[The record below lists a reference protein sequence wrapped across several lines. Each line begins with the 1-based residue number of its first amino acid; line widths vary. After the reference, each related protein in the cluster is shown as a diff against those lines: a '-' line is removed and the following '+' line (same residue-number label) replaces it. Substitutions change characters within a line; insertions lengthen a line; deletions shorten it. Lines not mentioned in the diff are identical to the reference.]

1 MANQRPKALFFI
13 FLLLSAHAYRLE
25 TEEIHASL
33 GKDAVNST
41 AVRLLQRSQ
50 ELQAPATYAQARL
63 AMMQGRQDMLRA
75 FGCKLCPPQRPLRAT
90 QVTIRNGRSYTRT
103 LSTSV
108 NEHCASGLYSGHTLK
123 PVKPTELIPAAEV
136 EAAIVEAETV
146 AVEIQEVISTGRE
159 VTRDVGGGGGKFGG
173 QHSNAILAELE
184 PYWPLLIA
192 AGVVA
197 MGGLYLYHRHR
208 MNAPLEA
215 TFCPVSSW
223 EADPVGMLVGPAS
236 HDAFGDRFST
246 LLSEDNNRGMPKC
259 HGLRRHRLRSDCDG
273 DVDCKR
279 QACRQMCCDR
289 RDCTFYQFNTIDS
302 TDNCWL
308 GSRSRLTT
316 TTCESP
322 FFGETCT
329 TCRDRRMELWPQIHE
344 DNMKCH
350 SALVGFTGFHVENQ
364 YECQA
369 HAVEQGHPYY
379 QYDAVRHK
387 CETEATCENPSSHT
401 IHNWQIFSNQNMP
414 PPQPAAARPSPDQE
428 VWQFEPFLLHE
439 NQGMTTVQLA
449 RSERCSSGDIT
460 CMRDAC
466 RAQCLQHDWC
476 IHYQFESGGHVCQLG
491 ATHVIDEDDVGM
503 WFGGILTQNRLCAA
517 DEYKCPS
524 SHNCVQACGGE
535 CDGHS
540 REGPDGWCVRSA
552 IENIVDEGGWTD
564 NYNAHPIEAW
574 CRGLERSVVTVSAG
588 LAHDQTGA
596 DICRAACSA
605 DEHCA
610 IWQMYPRDAER
621 TDLNEGDHVRCWLGM
636 EDQLGRA
643 RFTCTGRSPKRWRL
657 LSAPQSQA
665 VETRGCRDGKVAC
678 VVSQTCVDL
687 CADECPGFDITDT
700 EAGHCQ
706 PPPNPQCMDEG
717 VPMNL
722 AISNNIP
729 QMMQYD
735 EYTTLLASDDDL
747 FSMSANLNNVVNPDT
762 FQGDTTA
769 VCDVIEDAECDLIDG
784 ACVCEYAEDV
794 DCDILFGHPERVAPV
809 MAADGMMLLS
819 HRGCSCEGRTCTLS
833 LLSSVPPVRTNEMA
847 TSAVQLKASE
857 AAVCDPSQVCPNM
870 DRCSVIAY
878 GSQGCGWE
886 CENDD
891 GKYWC
896 SDRCAC
902 NKEEAVAECSAN
914 VMCPDMDSCNPISY
928 GEYGCGYG
936 CMRESTFYFCND
948 ACTVCNE

>member
-13 FLLLSAHAYRLE
+13 FLLLSSHAYRLE
-25 TEEIHASL
+25 TGDIHASL
-33 GKDAVNST
+33 AKDALNST
-41 AVRLLQRSQ
+41 AVKLLQRQQPGSYGAARTSASQ
-50 ELQAPATYAQARL
+50 GLEDFYHIF
-63 AMMQGRQDMLRA
+63 D
-75 FGCKLCPPQRPLRAT
+75 C
-90 QVTIRNGRSYTRT
+90 TRT
-103 LSTSV
+103 GRCLGSNYQSATSGTTAFQEISV
-108 NEHCASGLYSGHTLK
+108 LEVGGLKYSRNPIAAAAELCAPGLYTPGTLT
-123 PVKPTELIPAAEV
+123 PLPPIGPT
-136 EAAIVEAETV
+136 TM
-146 AVEIQEVISTGRE
+146 QEMM
-159 VTRDVGGGGGKFGG
+159 RDAGGGGGKFGD
-173 QHSNAILAELE
+173 QHSNTILAELE

-223 EADPVGMLVGPAS
+223 EADPVGMLVGPAALES
-236 HDAFGDRFST
+236 FDDRFST

-289 RDCTFYQFNTIDS
+289 RDCSFYQFNTIDS

-329 TCRDRRMELWPQIHE
+329 SCRDRRMELWPQIHE
-344 DNMKCH
+344 NNVKCH

-369 HAVEQGHPYY
+369 HAVEQGHPFY

-387 CETEATCENPSSHT
+387 CETEATCDSPSSHT
-401 IHNWQIFSNQNMP
+401 VHNWQIFSNQNMP
-414 PPQPAAARPSPDQE
+414 PPQPAAARPRPEQE

-449 RSERCSSGDIT
+449 RSERCSSGDVT

-466 RAQCLQHDWC
+466 RAQCVQHDWC
-476 IHYQFESGGHVCQLG
+476 IHYQFESGGHACQLG

-535 CDGHS
+535 CDGHG

-552 IENIVDEGGWTD
+552 IQNIVDDGGWTD
-564 NYNAHPIEAW
+564 NYNAHSIDAW
-574 CRGLERSVVTVSAG
+574 CRGLERSVVTVTAG
-588 LAHDQTGA
+588 LADGQTGA

-605 DEHCA
+605 DSNCA
-610 IWQMYPRDAER
+610 IWQMYPRDADQS
-621 TDLNEGDHVRCWLGM
+621 DLSEGDHVRCWLGM

-657 LSAPQSQA
+657 LSAPRSES
-665 VETRGCRDGKVAC
+665 VMTRGCRDGKVAC
-678 VVSQTCVDL
+678 VLSQRCVDL

-706 PPPNPQCMDEG
+706 PPPNPQCIDEG

-722 AISNNIP
+722 GMAQNLP
-729 QMMQYD
+729 QMMEYD
-735 EYTTLLASDDDL
+735 EYTLLARDEDL
-747 FSMSANLNNVVNPDT
+747 FTMSVNLNNVINPDT

-769 VCDVIEDAECDLIDG
+769 VCDVIEGAECDLING
-784 ACVCEYAEDV
+784 ACVCEYDEDV
-794 DCDILFGHPERVAPV
+794 DCDMLFGHSERVAPV
-809 MAADGMMLLS
+809 LAAEGMMLMS
-819 HRGCSCEGRTCTLS
+819 HRGCSCEGRTCTLR
-833 LLSSVPPVRTNEMA
+833 LLSSVPPIRTSVEAN
-847 TSAVQLKASE
+847 SAVQLRANE
-857 AAVCDPSQVCPNM
+857 AQVCDPSQVCPNM
-870 DRCSVIAY
+870 NRCSVIAF
-878 GSQGCGWE
+878 GSNGCGWE

-902 NKEEAVAECSAN
+902 NKEEAVAECAAD
-914 VMCPDMDSCNPISY
+914 VMCPNMHSCNPISY

-936 CMRESTFYFCND
+936 CMRDSTFYFCND